1 MVDVW
6 LIFAQVV
13 PWIEVLLHTWIDWM
27 RTDEDEERDINHHGR
42 TITVEGGKRNNEE
55 EVVRLK
61 ETFKKVFADVRWDD
75 GSTSYRTCE

>member
-1 MVDVW
+1 
-6 LIFAQVV
+6 
-13 PWIEVLLHTWIDWM
+13 M

-61 ETFKKVFADVRWDD
+61 ETFKKVFADVRWNNWP
-75 GSTSYRTCE
+75 TSYRTCE